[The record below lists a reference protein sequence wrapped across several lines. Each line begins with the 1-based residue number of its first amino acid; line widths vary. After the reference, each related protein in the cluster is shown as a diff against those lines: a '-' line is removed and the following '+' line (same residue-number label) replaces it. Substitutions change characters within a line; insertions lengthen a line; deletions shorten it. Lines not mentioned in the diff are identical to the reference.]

1 MGLSYQLELLYDEK
15 WSKLNEA
22 LKAHEIAI
30 RTPFLLSLNKYDEGD
45 TEKWYTD
52 ADLKVMI
59 FGQEGNRWEL
69 PADKRPIPA
78 DIMEM
83 YQEFYNENYK
93 EDATGKIKFPGRSSF
108 FKLGF
113 NHFTNSIFDF
123 LREEFPTKRAAFLW
137 NNISKLAA
145 VGRNG
150 TGVSVNSF
158 THQLEQEFF
167 RVIPDEIEIL
177 KPDVLIFLTGV
188 DEKYNRYIAENFVIR
203 DNPIQLSGLP
213 IKDVA
218 KLDIESVKLA
228 YRTHHPADRSARDDR
243 QMWYHAILDDL
254 KSNLREILGE

>member
-15 WSKLNEA
+15 WFKLNEA

-30 RTPFLLSLNKYDEGD
+30 RTPLLLSLNKYDEGNS
-45 TEKWYTD
+45 EKWYTD

-59 FGQEGNRWEL
+59 FGQEVNRWKL

-78 DIMEM
+78 DIMEL

-93 EDATGKIKFPGRSSF
+93 EVDGNIYFPVRASF
-108 FKLGF
+108 FNIGF
-113 NHFTNSIFDF
+113 NGFTSSISEF
-123 LREEFPTKRAAFLW
+123 LREEFPTKRVAFLW

-145 VGRNG
+145 VGSNG

-188 DEKYNRYIAENFVIR
+188 DEKYNTYIAENFVIR

-218 KLDIESVKLA
+218 KLNIESVKLA
-228 YRTHHPADRSARDDR
+228 YRTHHPADRSSGSDTW
-243 QMWYHAILDDL
+243 MWYHAILDDL
-254 KSNLREILGE
+254 KSNLRAMLGK